1 MKLMLVCALLVLAVT
16 LPAAAPRYVK
26 SNAVTRVQLV
36 DTASFV
42 HTHRRRRQTQTLTP
56 SQKSEMVDHHN
67 VLRAVEGADNM
78 ELMVPI

>member
-1 MKLMLVCALLVLAVT
+1 MKLVLVCALLAVM

-36 DTASFV
+36 DTA
-42 HTHRRRRQTQTLTP
+42 HRRRRQTHTLTP
-56 SQKSEMVDHHN
+56 SQKSEIVDHHN

-78 ELMVPI
+78 QLMVRI